1 MKAPLFT
8 GVATALV
15 TPFRGSAI
23 DYPACERLIERQLA
37 AGVDAL
43 VVCGTT
49 GESAALT
56 DTQKLSLLAFTL
68 RTANGRCKVIA
79 GAGSNDTAHAC
90 ELSRQAASIG
100 ADGVLCVTPYYN
112 KCTQAGLLQHYTAI
126 ADACQCPVIAYNVP
140 SRTGVDLSVETC
152 IALSAHP
159 NINGL
164 KEACGDVTKAARIIS
179 ACASDLTVWSGN
191 DDQTLIM
198 MASGAKGVISVASNV
213 LPAQMKRL
221 SALCLRGEF
230 EAARTLQLELLP
242 LMDALFCEV
251 NPIPVKYAMK
261 LLGLCSG
268 ELRLPLTELSESR
281 RALLTE
287 RLGSF
292 FPELTLQI
300 GSP

>member
-112 KCTQAGLLQHYTAI
+112 
-126 ADACQCPVIAYNVP
+126 
-140 SRTGVDLSVETC
+140 
-152 IALSAHP
+152 
-159 NINGL
+159 
-164 KEACGDVTKAARIIS
+164 
-179 ACASDLTVWSGN
+179 
-191 DDQTLIM
+191 
-198 MASGAKGVISVASNV
+198 
-213 LPAQMKRL
+213 
-221 SALCLRGEF
+221 
-230 EAARTLQLELLP
+230 
-242 LMDALFCEV
+242 
-251 NPIPVKYAMK
+251 
-261 LLGLCSG
+261 
-268 ELRLPLTELSESR
+268 
-281 RALLTE
+281 
-287 RLGSF
+287 
-292 FPELTLQI
+292 
-300 GSP
+300 